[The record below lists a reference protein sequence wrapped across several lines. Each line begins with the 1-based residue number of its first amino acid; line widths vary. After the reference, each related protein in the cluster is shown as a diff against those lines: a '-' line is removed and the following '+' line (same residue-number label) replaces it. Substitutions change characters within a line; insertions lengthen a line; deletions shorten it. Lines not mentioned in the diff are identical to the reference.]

1 MVCDIYIVH
10 WICGIHVGGAIIRV
24 SVTNVLY
31 IHIIVAPVDVHIPV
45 FIGSH
50 CYMKFSTYDIVIVL
64 TNTVIMMIIQM
75 YIHWSLSLKSM
86 PV

>member
-1 MVCDIYIVH
+1 M
-10 WICGIHVGGAIIRV
+10 GGAIIRV

-31 IHIIVAPVDVHIPV
+31 IHKIVAPVDVHIPV
-45 FIGSH
+45 FISSH
-50 CYMKFSTYDIVIVL
+50 RYMKFSTYNIVIVL
-64 TNTVIMMIIQM
+64 TNTVIMIIQM